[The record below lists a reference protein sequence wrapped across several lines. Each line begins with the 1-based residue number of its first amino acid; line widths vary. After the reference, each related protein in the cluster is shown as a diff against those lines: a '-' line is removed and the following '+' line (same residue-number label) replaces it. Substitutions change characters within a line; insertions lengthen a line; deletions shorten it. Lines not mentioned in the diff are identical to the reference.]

1 MTTAL
6 GMEQKLCPLDAWA
19 WRPREMKLK
28 PGHRVRMADLMY
40 RRRAQSVPEAWRSQ
54 HKSAHRLPIRSPE
67 PGESWEDSVRG
78 TADLALAI
86 VSEAER
92 RVVPGVVDKLFF
104 EIEAVGQG
112 SS

>member
-1 MTTAL
+1 M
-6 GMEQKLCPLDAWA
+6 
-19 WRPREMKLK
+19 
-28 PGHRVRMADLMY
+28 
-40 RRRAQSVPEAWRSQ
+40 
-54 HKSAHRLPIRSPE
+54 
-67 PGESWEDSVRG
+67 RG